1 MTQRVVVTGVAGL
14 TSLGDTWARVRE
26 GLATGRSGV
35 VYMTDWDAYED
46 LHTRLGAPVSDFVA
60 PPHFGRKT
68 RRSMGRVAVMA
79 VASAERAVAN
89 AGLTGAPVLADGR
102 TGVAYGSST
111 GSTDAVRDF
120 GTVLM
125 NHNLQGI
132 NSTTYLRMMAHT
144 AAVNIAIYFGAKG
157 RVVTTS
163 SACTS
168 GSQGIGYGYEA
179 IKFDRQDV
187 MLAGGAEELCPT
199 EAAVFDTLFATSTK
213 NAAPTTT
220 PRPFDV
226 GRDGLVVGEG
236 ACTLVLESLI
246 HAQARGAP
254 ILAEVV
260 GFGTNCDGEHATRPN
275 HETMRRAMELALA
288 DAGLAPEQIGY
299 VNAHGTATQQGDIAE
314 SRATSELFGARMPV
328 SSLKGNFGHTMGACG
343 AIEAWLTIEMMNADW
358 YAPTLNLE
366 VIDERCGALDYLM
379 GSGRTMSCEYVMNNN
394 FAFGGIN
401 TSLIFKRWG

>member
-111 GSTDAVRDF
+111 GSTDAVREF
-120 GTVLM
+120 GTMLM
-125 NHNLQGI
+125 NHNLQSI

-236 ACTLVLESLI
+236 ACTLVLAEMV
-246 HAQARGAP
+246 
-254 ILAEVV
+254 LAGSINKELVAWI
-260 GFGTNCDGEHATRPN
+260 E
-275 HETMRRAMELALA
+275 RAGGRAA
-288 DAGLAPEQIGY
+288 GISGKDAGLVRARKVERTTRDPGSAIEQVVDLGFVGEPESVDTMIIHTLLAAGIVPVIAP
-299 VNAHGTATQQGDIAE
+299 VAV
-314 SRATSELFGARMPV
+314 GAD
-328 SSLKGNFGHTMGACG
+328 GHTYVHRQEKPANGTSYKRLERRWKRSQSTFAC
-343 AIEAWLTIEMMNADW
+343 
-358 YAPTLNLE
+358 
-366 VIDERCGALDYLM
+366 IDLHSWICA
-379 GSGRTMSCEYVMNNN
+379 
-394 FAFGGIN
+394 
-401 TSLIFKRWG
+401 